1 VIFDIGLMAA
11 AFFLVVKGG
20 GWFVDASIM
29 IARHFRWPRILVGG
43 TLVTLATTAPELI
56 VSLTASASGH
66 GGLAIGNAV
75 GSVIVNTG
83 LIIGFVA
90 ILSPM
95 TIQPSEFRPR
105 ALWLLGAAIGLIALS
120 WALRLDAWAGWLLC
134 GLAAAYLVN
143 DYFHMKRRPEMLED
157 AVDEAVN
164 QPISKQWL
172 WFIVG
177 ALLVLVGSRLLVM
190 SAVSLAE
197 RLGVS
202 SIIIGLT
209 LIAFGTSLPEFVTAI
224 ISARRNASDL
234 SVGNI
239 LAANIVNLTLVAGG
253 SAAIRAFEIDEFTR
267 RYSYSAMMILILIF
281 VSAFWSKGRAGRRA
295 GTALLLIYVI
305 YTAGLI
311 IFQKQCDGFF
321 QQVLLCS
328 DVL

>member
-1 VIFDIGLMAA
+1 MIFDLGLMIV
-11 AFFLVVKGG
+11 AFLLVVKGG
-20 GWFVDASIM
+20 GWFVDASIV

-66 GGLAIGNAV
+66 GGLSIGNAV
-75 GSVIVNTG
+75 GSVIVNS
-83 LIIGFVA
+83 GFVIGVVA
-90 ILSPM
+90 LMSPM
-95 TIQPSEFRPR
+95 VIRIEEFRPR
-105 ALWLLGAAIGLIALS
+105 AVWMFTAAVGLVMLS
-120 WALRLDAWAGWLLC
+120 WSLRLERWAGFLLC
-134 GLAAAYLVN
+134 ALAVGYLIN
-143 DYFHMKRRPEMLED
+143 DYFQMKRQASMLEEG
-157 AVDEAVN
+157 VDEAVA
-164 QPISKQWL
+164 QPIAKQWF
-172 WFIVG
+172 WFVVG
-177 ALLVLVGSRLLVM
+177 AVLILIGSRLLVT

-197 RLGVS
+197 RLGIS

-209 LIAFGTSLPEFVTAI
+209 LIAFGTSLPEFITAV
-224 ISARRNASDL
+224 ISARRDASDL

-253 SAAIRAFEIDEFTR
+253 AASIQALEINEFTR
-267 RYSYSAMMILILIF
+267 RYSYSVMLLLILVLIA
-281 VSAFWSKGRAGRRA
+281 AFWRGRAGKKA
-295 GTALLLIYVI
+295 GLILLVIYLA